1 MKLKSLY
8 VIVLLLATPISTTAQ
23 TDFNSHV
30 DEGWMTGNS
39 YHSKEIGWSIQI
51 PEGWQ
56 VTARNFLAAQDK
68 KGKEAIEKSAGVQI
82 DMSSVTHLVAFQ
94 KSLYNSFA
102 STIEPFEEE
111 YPGQYQEHSE
121 NLYQMLWQTFTD
133 NKMKF
138 DTLLRTETI
147 QGLEFNVF
155 EINLYSPKGE
165 IVLNQL
171 IYNKLYKGYDF
182 GVNIN
187 SNNDFDKKVLLTALR
202 QSKFDK

>member
-1 MKLKSLY
+1 
-8 VIVLLLATPISTTAQ
+8 
-23 TDFNSHV
+23 
-30 DEGWMTGNS
+30 
-39 YHSKEIGWSIQI
+39 
-51 PEGWQ
+51 
-56 VTARNFLAAQDK
+56 
-68 KGKEAIEKSAGVQI
+68 
-82 DMSSVTHLVAFQ
+82 
-94 KSLYNSFA
+94 
-102 STIEPFEEE
+102 
-111 YPGQYQEHSE
+111 
-121 NLYQMLWQTFTD
+121 
-133 NKMKF
+133 MKF